1 MPYTAQYFD
10 DGKGVHKRGYGIVTG
25 LEIFISAMEES
36 RDQERARKLRYGLV
50 DFSEVTDMKVTPDDI
65 RRIVEANRKTAVLTP
80 GAIVAIIAPS
90 ELPYALSRLWHTLS
104 DDLGWQANVFHTR
117 ADAIAWLRKQLLAQG
132 DSDPELTQFPSLR
145 LEPRPPVGG
154 FN

>member
-1 MPYTAQYFD
+1 
-10 DGKGVHKRGYGIVTG
+10 
-25 LEIFISAMEES
+25 MEES

-117 ADAIAWLRKQLLAQG
+117 QDAIGWLRNHL
-132 DSDPELTQFPSLR
+132 DDPDAPGAFTERYPSLNQAQ
-145 LEPRPPVGG
+145 ETGPQ
-154 FN
+154 